1 MSSACR
7 QKASNAW
14 RQAQPA
20 AAGTPGRG
28 GGARTGVK
36 RAHARLRQFA
46 RRSRKPPCA
55 PCRFWHGVLAHR
67 PGRGHH
73 TPSTSSSTF
82 LLFLAGIACPRT
94 TLPSFRTSSG
104 GVQAAERRAG
114 RRLGGGPGTGRGVVG
129 RGGRGPAPDGGGCL
143 RRAPFSSAGRLT
155 PAGVSSR
162 EQPGAGS
169 KGRCLGTRPGSAPRS
184 CRKTISHNSTGQ
196 SSAHSAGV
204 PARRG
209 LSRIPRRSARDCPA
223 RAERRAGTLT

>member
-1 MSSACR
+1 VVGPAR
-7 QKASNAW
+7 GSNAHT
-14 RQAQPA
+14 RVCGSLHGGRASPLARRAGFGTACSPTAPA
-20 AAGTPGRG
+20 AA
-28 GGARTGVK
+28 
-36 RAHARLRQFA
+36 
-46 RRSRKPPCA
+46 
-55 PCRFWHGVLAHR
+55 
-67 PGRGHH
+67 
-73 TPSTSSSTF
+73 
-82 LLFLAGIACPRT
+82 T
-94 TLPSFRTSSG
+94 TLPQPALQPSFCSLQGLPAHEPSFRTSSG